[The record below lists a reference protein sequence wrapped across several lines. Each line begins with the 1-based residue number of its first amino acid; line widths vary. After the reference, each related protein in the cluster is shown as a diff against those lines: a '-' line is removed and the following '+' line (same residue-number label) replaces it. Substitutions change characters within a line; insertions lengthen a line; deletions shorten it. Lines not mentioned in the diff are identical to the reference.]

1 MVQLKRRA
9 RVNAGKDER
18 RTHLRTLR
26 FPESL
31 ERSLEKEAT
40 DEGTRV
46 NADVNS
52 ILNRHFNWDK
62 KLQEFGVAEIP
73 KSLLKS
79 ILEGCDHE
87 TLARIGRE
95 VGLPLWKE
103 MAEFWNQD
111 SSLDGMLDFQAARAR
126 FDPNFQ
132 TKVTQEGGTYTIT
145 IRHEYGPKWSIM
157 AKSALQELVKQS
169 FHVDPKA
176 TAGESVVTARFK
188 VLEETCPSDR
198 TSYRRNFAEPLMQ
211 RAIESLDVL
220 GR

>member
-9 RVNAGKDER
+9 RANAGKGER
-18 RTHLRTLR
+18 KTHNRTLR
-26 FPESL
+26 IPESL
-31 ERSLEKEAT
+31 EHSLEKEAA
-40 DEGTRV
+40 DEGTTV

-52 ILNRHFNWDK
+52 ILNRHFNWGK
-62 KLQEFGVAEIP
+62 KLQDFGIAEIP

-79 ILEGCDHE
+79 ILEGCDDE
-87 TLARIGRE
+87 TLTRIGRE

-111 SSLDGMLDFQAARAR
+111 SSLDGILDFQTERAK
-126 FDPNFQ
+126 FDPNLQ
-132 TKVTQEGGTYTIT
+132 TKVTREEGAYTIT
-145 IRHEYGPKWSIM
+145 IHHDYGPKWSIM

-188 VLEETCPSDR
+188 V
-198 TSYRRNFAEPLMQ
+198 N
-211 RAIESLDVL
+211 
-220 GR
+220 